1 MYHYLLHCFLSI
13 VASLNST
20 KFIPVLSC
28 ISSIHFFLGRPLFL
42 LPSPHAIIISF
53 SNPFDLMICPKNPSF
68 FLNAIC
74 SSVSSVSTPIFR
86 RTSSF
91 VFFSIHDI
99 LCIFLHIH
107 ISHALIFF
115 SKFFVIVHVSQ
126 PYNIVGKIIALISLF
141 FVFTL
146 TCLSFHIFSIPIIAA
161 FPIAILRFISISHFP
176 SFSITDPKKVKLV
189 ITSISSPSIS
199 KLS

>member
-53 SNPFDLMICPKNPSF
+53 YNPFDLMICPKNPSF
-68 FLNAIC
+68 LLIAIC
-74 SSVSSVSTPIFR
+74 CNVSSFSTPIFR

-99 LCIFLHIH
+99 LCIFLLIH
-107 ISHALIFF
+107 IIHTYMYMHLN
-115 SKFFVIVHVSQ
+115 
-126 PYNIVGKIIALISLF
+126 PSLQYG
-141 FVFTL
+141 
-146 TCLSFHIFSIPIIAA
+146 
-161 FPIAILRFISISHFP
+161 
-176 SFSITDPKKVKLV
+176 
-189 ITSISSPSIS
+189 ITSNTSSLVQSQTD
-199 KLS
+199 

>member
-1 MYHYLLHCFLSI
+1 MMYLLHCLLSI
-13 VASLNST
+13 VASLNCA
-20 KFIPVLSC
+20 KFISVLSC

-68 FLNAIC
+68 LLIAIC
-74 SSVSSVSTPIFR
+74 CNVSSFSTPIFR

-91 VFFSIHDI
+91 VFFSIHYI

-107 ISHALIFF
+107 ILQALIFF

-126 PYNIVGKIIALISLF
+126 PYNTVGKIIALTSLF
-141 FVFTL
+141 LVSML
-146 TCLSFHIFSIPIIAA
+146 TCLSYIFSIPVFAA
-161 FPIAILRFISISHFP
+161 FPIATLRFISISHFP
-176 SFSITDPKKVKLV
+176 SFSITDPRNAKLV
-189 ITSISSPSIS
+189 ITSIFSPSIS